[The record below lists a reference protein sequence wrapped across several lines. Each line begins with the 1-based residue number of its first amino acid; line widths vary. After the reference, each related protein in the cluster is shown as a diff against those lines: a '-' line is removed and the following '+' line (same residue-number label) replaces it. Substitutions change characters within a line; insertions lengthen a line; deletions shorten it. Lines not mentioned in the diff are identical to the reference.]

1 MLMSASDR
9 IVDELQ
15 DNVSMQHVLLES
27 MQSIETGNVPD
38 ILPSFHDEWTEDLV
52 ESIFD
57 ALKKKNNE

>member
-15 DNVSMQHVLLES
+15 DNVSMKHALLEI
-27 MQSIETGNVPD
+27 MQAIETGNVPD